1 LYVWVVKLCWCFAGD
16 DGFLSA
22 YKVITKDVRGYDRA
36 RDRFADFVVNRIE
49 APQLIDEEI
58 PEAQTKAADN
68 QWNRIV
74 DLHIVPHPRLT
85 HPETIAFEYDMQPVK
100 GDGEDGV
107 MLALQVRAAVAGY
120 VLRRWNVDCSKEPSQ
135 ESNLDGPAYHLWL
148 KNQQTL
154 YGVDNLAI
162 APGYNTEC

>member
-1 LYVWVVKLCWCFAGD
+1 MKINYRALSSGLSEREIVPFALIDNG
-16 DGFLSA
+16 LRWH
-22 YKVITKDVRGYDRA
+22 VRGYDRA

-49 APQLIDEEI
+49 APQLINEEI

-85 HPETIAFEYDMQPVK
+85 HPETIAFEYDMQAVK

-120 VLRRWNVDCSKEPSQ
+120 VLRRWNVDCSKAHK
-135 ESNLDGPAYHLWL
+135 LDGPENHLWL